1 MGREGLVCPIFDFSV
16 AEPEKGIPII
26 SKRDEEGPASASRE
40 PDQVI
45 VQGEHR
51 KMSDILRH

>member
-1 MGREGLVCPIFDFSV
+1 MGRDGLVGPSFEFSV
-16 AEPEKGIPII
+16 AEPKKGIPII
-26 SKRDEEGPASASRE
+26 IKSNEEGPASASRE

-51 KMSDILRH
+51 KMSHILRH